1 MALFEYRS
9 CTHAG
14 RLMTGT
20 IEAADI
26 EQARASLGELNLQ
39 ITELEAAK
47 APASPKSVGRNEF
60 LMFNEQLASLTK
72 AGIPLERGLRE
83 LAADAGS
90 AKMKS
95 LISGIADD
103 LEQGIPIDQAVEKRQ
118 KHFPPLYGLILK
130 SGIET
135 GRLSEMLANL
145 NRHLQIAQRTKR
157 IVFEALCYPVV
168 VLCLAAVII
177 TGVFTL
183 IIPSFSE
190 ILADMTDGT
199 AGLPALTQFILNA
212 AGHIGT
218 FWLVVAVIIG
228 GLIFFWVSLSATA
241 AGRRFKERFL
251 MSLPLIGRVYK
262 NGSLA
267 RLAEAMGVLINAGCT
282 MDAAVDLSGQSSSS
296 EILKKDCS
304 VLAEQLRQGF
314 NVLEGGMNCSVI
326 PRLFLY
332 SIQLGSQRNELKSNL
347 DGLGQMYASKTYSLQ
362 SQLQGVLMPTMI
374 IGVGG
379 IISVTIGALFL
390 PMVKM
395 IEVMM

>member
-9 CTHAG
+9 CTQAG

-26 EQARASLGELNLQ
+26 EQARVSLDELGLQ
-39 ITELEAAK
+39 ITELEQAK
-47 APASPKSVGRNEF
+47 PAPTPKSVGRNEF

-90 AKMKS
+90 GKMKA
-95 LISGIADD
+95 LITGIADD
-103 LEQGIPIDQAVEKRQ
+103 LEKGMAIDQAVEKRQ

-145 NRHLQIAQRTKR
+145 NRHLQIEQRTKR
-157 IVFEALCYPVV
+157 IVFEALCYPMV
-168 VLCLAAVII
+168 VLCLAAVLV
-177 TGVFTL
+177 TAVFVL
-183 IIPSFSE
+183 IIPSFSDV
-190 ILADMTDGT
+190 LNDMSDGRP
-199 AGLPALTQFILNA
+199 GLPALTQIILDM
-212 AGHIGT
+212 AGHVWT
-218 FWLVVAVIIG
+218 FWAVVLIIIAVIV
-228 GLIFFWVSLSATA
+228 FFWMSLSTTA
-241 AGRRFKERFL
+241 AGRRFKERFF
-251 MSLPLIGRVYK
+251 MNLPLIGRVYK
-262 NGSLA
+262 NGLLA
-267 RLAEAMGVLINAGCT
+267 RLAEAMAVLVNAGCT
-282 MDAAVDLSGQSSSS
+282 MDAAVELSGQSSSS
-296 EILKKDCS
+296 ESLKRDCT
-304 VLAEQLRQGF
+304 VVAGQLREGF
-314 NVLEGGMNCSVI
+314 NILEAGMNCSVI

-347 DGLGQMYASKTYSLQ
+347 NGLGEMYASKTYSLQ
-362 SQLQGVLMPTMI
+362 SQLQAVLLPTMI

-379 IISVTIGALFL
+379 IIATIIAALFL

>member
-9 CTHAG
+9 CTQAG

-20 IEAADI
+20 LEAADVD
-26 EQARASLGELNLQ
+26 QARASLDELGLQ
-39 ITELEAAK
+39 VTELEQAK
-47 APASPKSVGRNEF
+47 APPSPQSVGQNEF

-95 LISGIADD
+95 LITGIVTD

-135 GRLSEMLANL
+135 GRLSEMLASL
-145 NRHLQIAQRTKR
+145 NRHLQIEQRTKR
-157 IVFEALCYPVV
+157 IVMEALCYPMV

-177 TGVFTL
+177 TGVFVF
-183 IIPSFSE
+183 IIPSFAEVLS
-190 ILADMTDGT
+190 DMSDGR
-199 AGLPALTQFILNA
+199 AGLPFLTQTVLDM
-212 AGHIGT
+212 AGHVGT
-218 FWLVVAVIIG
+218 FWAVTGIIIASLV
-228 GLIFFWVSLSATA
+228 FFWVSLSASP
-241 AGRRFKERFL
+241 AGRRFKESIL
-251 MSLPLIGRVYK
+251 MHLPLIGRVYK
-262 NGSLA
+262 NGLLA
-267 RLAEAMGVLINAGCT
+267 RLAEAMAVLINAGCT
-282 MDAAVDLSGQSSSS
+282 MDAAVELSGQSSSS
-296 EILKKDCS
+296 EILKRDCS
-304 VLAEQLRQGF
+304 IIAEQLRQGF
-314 NVLEGGMNCSVI
+314 NILEAGMNCSAI

-332 SIQLGSQRNELKSNL
+332 SIQLGSQRNELKNNL
-347 DGLGQMYASKTYSLQ
+347 NGLGQMYTAKTYSLQ
-362 SQLQGVLMPTMI
+362 SQLQAVLLPILI

-379 IISVTIGALFL
+379 TIAVIVMAMFL
-390 PMVKM
+390 PMVRM